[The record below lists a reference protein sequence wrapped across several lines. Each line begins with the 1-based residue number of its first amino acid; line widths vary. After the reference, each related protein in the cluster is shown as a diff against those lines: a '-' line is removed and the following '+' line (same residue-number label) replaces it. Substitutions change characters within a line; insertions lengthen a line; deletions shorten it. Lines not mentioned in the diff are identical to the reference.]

1 MYISLTGKYSLQSL
15 SLLLYAV
22 RRFHLNSQRRTFDKE
37 TKCEVNFTRQLF
49 LIFNLSKKLNDLK
62 NYLLIKIFFSSLT
75 NYHDKKFILTL
86 YYITV

>member
-37 TKCEVNFTRQLF
+37 TKCDVNCEVNCTRQLC
-49 LIFNLSKKLNDLK
+49 
-62 NYLLIKIFFSSLT
+62 
-75 NYHDKKFILTL
+75 
-86 YYITV
+86 